1 MPKKHRT
8 SKEEEIQ
15 LKCEICDREAKGN
28 FCELHERVY
37 KRINEKYPV
46 WKEAMEISWK
56 EYLNEVVKNPY
67 TGRWAKEVAEQ
78 LIKKEEEKQ
87 KFDK

>member
-1 MPKKHRT
+1 
-8 SKEEEIQ
+8 

-37 KRINEKYPV
+37 KRINEKYEV
-46 WKEAMEISWK
+46 WREAMEISWK

-67 TGRWAKEVAEQ
+67 TGKWVKEVAEQ